1 MDADY
6 HRRGV
11 AAGIGS
17 MEVVVACCSTAPVDG
32 EAVALKLAGA
42 IRMLA
47 ATATIKEY
55 AAARAA
61 EPSRDGTAGG
71 TGSAILRGRRSA
83 YSSAMN
89 GYL

>member
-1 MDADY
+1 
-6 HRRGV
+6 V
-11 AAGIGS
+11 AQRDMLFTENGG
-17 MEVVVACCSTAPVDG
+17 G
-32 EAVALKLAGA
+32 AVTTRA